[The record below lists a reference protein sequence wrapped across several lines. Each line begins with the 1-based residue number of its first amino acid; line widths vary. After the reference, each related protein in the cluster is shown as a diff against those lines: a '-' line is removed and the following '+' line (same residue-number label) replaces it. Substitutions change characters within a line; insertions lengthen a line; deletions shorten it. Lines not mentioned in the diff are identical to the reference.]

1 MKLSK
6 KVLPKVII
14 IFSATSILL
23 LVAFF
28 LLKPLH
34 NLQNPTTDSNQ
45 NYLDFKKSLQLSK
58 LSDQVSQIEYRPF
71 FNEIEFILND
81 QQGST
86 TVILNSQKN
95 IYKQVTALQKT
106 LIIAKMENKHLSFID
121 LSLKHPYATLKNN

>member
-71 FNEIEFILND
+71 FNEIEFVLND

-95 IYKQVTALQKT
+95 IYKQVAALQKT

>member
-6 KVLPKVII
+6 KILPKVTI
-14 IFSATSILL
+14 IFSAAAILL
-23 LVAFF
+23 PAAFF

-71 FNEIEFILND
+71 FNEIEFVLND

-95 IYKQVTALQKT
+95 IYKQVAALQKT